1 MLFKKNLL
9 LQVFLLWFFS
19 LIFTIAF
26 ENLLTYF
33 TQLSKYTILIL
44 NALLMISML
53 CLVNHKY
60 KLTKIFIRPA
70 HDTWLDKL
78 VYTIPIILYSLR
90 AVSIFFDEP
99 TLLCTIANRIP
110 HYLIIL
116 LVVVTSTFFEEY
128 LVRGLIFGSFLV
140 YFKQHYWR
148 VQLSILFSA
157 FIFSLSHLMNLLN
170 QNPLQTLS
178 QMIYTFGFG
187 CLLSM
192 LYIRSRSLLIP
203 FITHFLLTLPSFLD
217 NSSLSATHSATPK
230 SLIGP
235 VCFLIVF
242 LTYTFIFI
250 NKDEE
255 QHYQF

>member
-26 ENLLTYF
+26 DNLLTYF

-90 AVSIFFDEP
+90 AVSI
-99 TLLCTIANRIP
+99 
-110 HYLIIL
+110 
-116 LVVVTSTFFEEY
+116 
-128 LVRGLIFGSFLV
+128 
-140 YFKQHYWR
+140 
-148 VQLSILFSA
+148 
-157 FIFSLSHLMNLLN
+157 
-170 QNPLQTLS
+170 
-178 QMIYTFGFG
+178 
-187 CLLSM
+187 
-192 LYIRSRSLLIP
+192 
-203 FITHFLLTLPSFLD
+203 LLTNLPCY
-217 NSSLSATHSATPK
+217 
-230 SLIGP
+230 
-235 VCFLIVF
+235 VR
-242 LTYTFIFI
+242 
-250 NKDEE
+250 
-255 QHYQF
+255 